1 MEDFAYDNIL
11 IEEKSFANILL
22 YVILCKN
29 LIASKRLRNRFNKID
44 GFIIVYDE
52 IRYLVLFGSEKYD
65 SIYNKIRYLMSVKRG
80 ITYVISHNYA
90 KIKVDSY
97 DSLSLEK
104 AVTFHNVIILSK
116 SVWNKNKN
124 IYHYNIF
131 SGKS

>member
-29 LIASKRLRNRFNKID
+29 LIASKRLHNRFNKID
-44 GFIIVYDE
+44 GFIIVYDK
-52 IRYLVLFGSEKYD
+52 IRYLVLFGSKKYD
-65 SIYNKIRYLMSVKRG
+65 SIYHKIRYLISVKRG

-90 KIKVDSY
+90 KIKVNSY
-97 DSLSLEK
+97 DSLSVEK
-104 AVTFHNVIILSK
+104 TVTFHNVIILSK
-116 SVWNKNKN
+116 SFWNKNKN

>member
-44 GFIIVYDE
+44 GIIIVYDE

-65 SIYNKIRYLMSVKRG
+65 SIYNKIRYLISVKRG
-80 ITYVISHNYA
+80 NY
-90 KIKVDSY
+90 IC
-97 DSLSLEK
+97 
-104 AVTFHNVIILSK
+104 N
-116 SVWNKNKN
+116 
-124 IYHYNIF
+124 F
-131 SGKS
+131 S